1 MEKRPEKVSQPT
13 GIKIPL
19 HQLSEQ
25 TTSTPT
31 VASSTFPPFVA
42 GKIFQLPKRQAV
54 PRVTIITP
62 SPPKIRDEEKEEV
75 VVNAPTSSP
84 PVKALGPVYVPGVT
98 EKYEVIMATPLEDVD
113 PTKLGLP
120 SGVVIKPASQVI
132 VQSQPLY
139 SSTPSQTRIS
149 GVFTEDRY
157 RDTAAQPTS
166 S

>member
-1 MEKRPEKVSQPT
+1 M
-13 GIKIPL
+13 
-19 HQLSEQ
+19 
-25 TTSTPT
+25 
-31 VASSTFPPFVA
+31 
-42 GKIFQLPKRQAV
+42 
-54 PRVTIITP
+54 
-62 SPPKIRDEEKEEV
+62 
-75 VVNAPTSSP
+75 VNAPTSSP

-157 RDTAAQPTS
+157 RDTAAQPAS